1 MEFLKVV
8 NINGNQQ
15 LFNIA
20 FLDQNYSADFPN
32 YTINNTSTIYN
43 ILNSDSQ
50 LKRFFEFI
58 RLKHVDNNQYIFLTG
73 DKE

>member
-1 MEFLKVV
+1 MEFLKMV
-8 NINGNQQ
+8 NIEGNQQ

-20 FLDQNYSADFPN
+20 FLDQNYSANLPN

>member
-20 FLDQNYSADFPN
+20 FLDKNYSADFPN